1 MYEPFTPRL
10 LKKDLPVFVFNYQE
24 PELHGFGKILKT
36 IRPESAADIVHVQ
49 VNHSDK
55 IETTADRIYPL
66 ATNRICLRC
75 GCVVLRGPHN
85 DCFEQPWPYYCPDC
99 DDIKD
104 TKETIRVRA
113 DAFHEFLKDST
124 GRFLPDEE
132 C

>member
-10 LKKDLPVFVFNYQE
+10 LKKDLTVFVFNYQE

-36 IRPESAADIVHVQ
+36 IRPESATDIVHVQ

-104 TKETIRVRA
+104 TKET
-113 DAFHEFLKDST
+113 LTYSP
-124 GRFLPDEE
+124 G
-132 C
+132 